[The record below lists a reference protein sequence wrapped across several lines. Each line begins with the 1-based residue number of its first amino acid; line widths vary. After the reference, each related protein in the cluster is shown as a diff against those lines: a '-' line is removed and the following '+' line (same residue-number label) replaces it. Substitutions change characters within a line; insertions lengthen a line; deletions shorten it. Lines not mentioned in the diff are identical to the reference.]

1 MIGTE
6 NITKQELRNVI
17 DCRVQYHLEEIV
29 KASDNKSIAYHVRK
43 KICDDHRSKAK
54 ENVYL
59 AFYFG
64 VITVA
69 QYVNISTTL
78 DYMLE
83 DVPAK
88 YRFYME
94 TPAYAY

>member
-1 MIGTE
+1 MFDAE
-6 NITKQELRNVI
+6 NFTKQELRDVI
-17 DCRVQYHLEEIV
+17 DCRVLYHLDEIV
-29 KASDNKSIAYHVRK
+29 KASGNISLAYHVWKR
-43 KICDDHRSKAK
+43 ICDEHRSKAK

-88 YRFYME
+88 YRLYME
-94 TPAYAY
+94 IPAYAY